1 MKVLVISVTC
11 GEGHNS
17 TARAIVNKLC
27 DMGITCEFLDA
38 FQYISKNLSKAL
50 EDGYLF
56 STKYIS
62 APYSYVYRKSE
73 KRSKNAEDISSVRL
87 LNTVLASKLR
97 QFVEDY
103 APDVIITTHCFAA
116 AMIDV
121 LKTKGVINS
130 VNIGV
135 VTDFTAHP
143 FWEESLHF
151 DYLVTASEMLDMQF
165 FKKGFTKEQLLPFG
179 IPIAKKFSKEMP
191 AKQECRKQIGL
202 CPDKRTVLLMS
213 GSMGFGRLYS
223 IVEQLDELPF
233 DFQIIAVCGR
243 NLEAKEEIDGMH
255 TAKRMVTYGY
265 TDNIELLMSA
275 SDCIVTKPGGLT
287 SSEAL
292 AMGLPLVLV
301 NPIPGQEER
310 NVEFLLNN
318 GAAMAVTETTPLD
331 DVMYQLFSNDK
342 KLDVMKENIKLI
354 AHPDSSERLCEFVK
368 NLK

>member
-11 GEGHNS
+11 GQGHNS
-17 TARAIVNKLC
+17 TAKAIVKKFC

-38 FQYISKNLSKAL
+38 FEYISKSLSRAL

-62 APYSYVYRKSE
+62 APYSYVYRMSE
-73 KRSKNAEDISSVRL
+73 KRSKNAEDLTSVKL

-97 QFVEDY
+97 QYLEEY
-103 APDVIITTHCFAA
+103 NPDVIITTHCFAA
-116 AMIDV
+116 AMVDI

-143 FWEESLHF
+143 FWEESIHF

-165 FKKGFTKEQLLPFG
+165 FKKGFSKEQLLPFG
-179 IPIAKKFSKEMP
+179 IPIAEKFLKEMP
-191 AKQECRKQIGL
+191 AKEECRKKIGL
-202 CPDKRTVLLMS
+202 HPDKRTVLLMS

-223 IVEQLDELPF
+223 IVEELDKLPF
-233 DFQIIAVCGR
+233 DFQIIAVCGK
-243 NLEAKEEIDGMH
+243 NLEAKEEIDSMQ
-255 TAKRMVTYGY
+255 TEKRVVTYGY
-265 TDNIELLMSA
+265 ADNVELLMSA
-275 SDCIVTKPGGLT
+275 ADCIVTKPGGLT

-292 AMGLPLVLV
+292 AKELPLILV

-318 GAAMAVTETTPLD
+318 GTAMAVTETTPLD
-331 DVMYQLFSNDK
+331 DIMYQLFSNDK
-342 KLDVMKENIKLI
+342 KLDVMKANTKLI
-354 AHPDSSERLCEFVK
+354 SHPDSTTRLCEFVK